1 MSYIGNQPTSVAF
14 LTDTFSGNGSTTAF
28 TLSAAP
34 ANTSSVLVAVSG
46 VLQDPSTYSVSGT
59 TLNFSGAPPSGT
71 SNISV
76 RFLGIPASG
85 VTTTA
90 YRTATEFT
98 ATAAQTTFSVPSYTV
113 GFIDVYRN
121 GVLLGSADYTATN
134 GTTVVLATGAT
145 AGDLIETISF
155 YVSSVLNAIPATTGS
170 VGSGYLA
177 DGSVTTAKIL
187 DSNVTTAKIAD
198 SNVTTAKIL
207 DANVT
212 PAKLSQPLTSGTA
225 QATTSGTS
233 IDFTSI
239 PSWVRRITVM
249 FSGVSTNGTSV
260 LRVQLGTSGGV
271 TTSGYLGSAGTSGG
285 GGVGNTNFTAGFD
298 ENASGGSTAA
308 SVRQGTYIIQT
319 LGSNN
324 WVCTGMMGF
333 SNEGRNNSIGGFV
346 PLSGTLDRV
355 RITTANGTDTFDAG
369 SINILYE

>member
-59 TLNFSGAPPSGT
+59 TINFSGAPPTGT

-76 RFLGIPASG
+76 RFLGIPASN

-90 YRTATEFT
+90 YRTTTEFT
-98 ATAAQTTFSVPSYTV
+98 ATAGQTTFSVPSYTV

-134 GTTVVLATGAT
+134 GTTVVLAVGAT

-187 DSNVTTAKIAD
+187 DSNVTTAKIA
-198 SNVTTAKIL
+198 N
-207 DANVT
+207 ANVT

-225 QATTSGTS
+225 QASTSGTS
-233 IDFTSI
+233 IDFTGI
-239 PSWVRRITVM
+239 PSWVKRITVIL
-249 FSGVSTNGTSV
+249 NGTSISGTANLLIQVGAGSVTTTGYNSTSTGADSSVATSTYTTGFGIRIGNAANIVSGHLV
-260 LRVQLGTSGGV
+260 LTLISGNAWVGSGV
-271 TTSGYLGSAGTSGG
+271 T
-285 GGVGNTNFTAGFD
+285 
-298 ENASGGSTAA
+298 GSTLGL
-308 SVRQGTYIIQT
+308 SLMTTGNIT
-319 LGSNN
+319 LG
-324 WVCTGMMGF
+324 
-333 SNEGRNNSIGGFV
+333 
-346 PLSGTLDRV
+346 GTLDRV
-355 RITTANGTDTFDAG
+355 RITTTNGTDTFDAG